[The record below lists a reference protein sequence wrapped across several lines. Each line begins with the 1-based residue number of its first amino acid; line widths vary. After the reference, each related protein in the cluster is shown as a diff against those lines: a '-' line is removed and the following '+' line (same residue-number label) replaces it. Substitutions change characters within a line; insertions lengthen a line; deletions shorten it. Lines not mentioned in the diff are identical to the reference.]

1 MVIELTFE
9 PKPRGAPAK
18 KPRRTARELTTSR
31 SPPENLKVRTNRV
44 RTAKKQACEKWTLTI
59 LQLIF
64 PVPVKKFPV
73 LLNFFPV
80 NFRRELLKKRLQ
92 HSGFSI
98 RNLRLE
104 PQKCKI

>member
-44 RTAKKQACEKWTLTI
+44 RTAKKQACEKWTLTFLEGKI
-59 LQLIF
+59 PCYRLKTPCSSKSF
-64 PVPVKKFPV
+64 P
-73 LLNFFPV
+73 
-80 NFRRELLKKRLQ
+80 
-92 HSGFSI
+92 
-98 RNLRLE
+98 
-104 PQKCKI
+104 